1 MNLYCI
7 LIILLFIL
15 KITNNIN
22 MDKKGNSDFVVIF
35 DLDYTIWPFWVD
47 THISPP
53 FHIKKVKEN
62 GEKILEDGYGYEIKL
77 YPEVIQILEKAK
89 KEGIIMGTVSRTL
102 EPEYGRQLLKLFDI
116 EKYFISCEFDTGTKT
131 KSMKKIAKLA
141 GIEGGIKKCI
151 LYDDESRNINDVE
164 REGGIGVL
172 LNNGL
177 TMKDFENG
185 IKIFQSRNK

>member
-1 MNLYCI
+1 MNIYCI

-77 YPEVIQILEKAK
+77 YPEVMQILEKAK

-116 EKYFISCEFDTGTKT
+116 EKYFISCEFDTNKKT
-131 KSMKKIAKLA
+131 TPIKKIAKLA
-141 GIEGGIKKCI
+141 GISGGIKRCI
-151 LYDDESRNINDVE
+151 LYDDESRNIRDIEN
-164 REGGIGVL
+164 EGGIGVL

-177 TMKDFENG
+177 NMTEFENG
-185 IKIFQSRNK
+185 IKLIKSK